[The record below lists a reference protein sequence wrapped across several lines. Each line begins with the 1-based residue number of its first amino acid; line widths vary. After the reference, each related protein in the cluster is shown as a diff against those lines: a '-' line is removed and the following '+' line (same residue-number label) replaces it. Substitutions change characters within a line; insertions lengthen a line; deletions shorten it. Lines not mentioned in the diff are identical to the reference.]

1 MREELIMLLREG
13 LLISMKLG
21 LGPGKNPPEDIYVVV
36 EIPMGSNVKYEID
49 KETGMVFVDRVL
61 FTSMFFP
68 FNYGFIPGTLEED
81 GDPVDVVLLSYDPFV
96 PGSVV
101 RARPVA
107 LLEMEDENGYDSK
120 VVAVPHEKIDN
131 RFEGIKDV
139 GDISDAVKERI
150 KHFFEHYKELEKGKW
165 VRVRGWQG
173 RDRACEAIKR
183 AVERFQAGS
192 RR

>member
-1 MREELIMLLREG
+1 MN
-13 LLISMKLG
+13 MKLG
-21 LGPGKNPPEDIYVVV
+21 LKPGKNPPEDIYVVV

-81 GDPVDVVLLSYDPFV
+81 GDPVDVVLLSHDPFV
-96 PGSVV
+96 PGSIV

-131 RFEGIKDV
+131 RFEGVRDV

-150 KHFFEHYKELEKGKW
+150 RHFFEHYKELEKGKW
-165 VRVRGWQG
+165 VRVKGWQG
-173 RDRACEAIKR
+173 RDRACEVIKR
-183 AVERFQAGS
+183 AIERLQAGS
-192 RR
+192 RQ